1 MKNNSFKLRTVF
13 WLIVGLGTSSS
24 VLNAQDK
31 WLDSLPKPWTLNQDQ
46 ISKILPGFYQ
56 HYPDFLERLRAFA
69 LWQVGK
75 PYEIFSLGEEQGPDP
90 DPILRLD
97 VSDCT
102 VHVLTALAVSQ
113 SHSWEEAR
121 QNMIRI
127 HYKPNREGVIQPSY
141 QARWHYTTDRLQEN
155 PYTVDITTDLLPR
168 EQLEKVALILNR
180 KADSTRFLPLDW
192 EKPVTVFYIP
202 NHLIN
207 ESLLKKVPPV
217 CGVAFVR
224 QKLFK
229 SGLII
234 AHEGMLIDRKN
245 LVHASSEYQQTV
257 DVDFLDYYFRENG
270 PIFDGILIYAF
281 QPLNPK
287 DSSHSLD

>member
-1 MKNNSFKLRTVF
+1 MLGAVI
-13 WLIVGLGTSSS
+13 LLMVGLETPSSG
-24 VLNAQDK
+24 LNAQDN
-31 WLDSLPKPWTLNQDQ
+31 WIDSLPKPWTLNQDQ

-56 HYPDFLERLRAFA
+56 HYPDFLGRLRAFA

-90 DPILRLD
+90 DPLLRLD

-141 QARWHYTTDRLQEN
+141 QTRWHYTTDRLQEN
-155 PYTVDITTDLLPR
+155 PYTVDITTDLFPR
-168 EQLEKVALILNR
+168 ELLEKVTLVLNR

-192 EKPVTVFYIP
+192 EKPVTVYYIP

-207 ESLLKKVPPV
+207 ENLLKKVPPV

-224 QKLFK
+224 KTLFK

-234 AHEGMLIDRKN
+234 AHEGMLIDGQN
-245 LVHASSEYQQTV
+245 LVHASAEYKRTV
-257 DVDFLDYYFRENG
+257 NVDFLNYYFRDTG
-270 PIFDGILIYAF
+270 PVFDGILIYAF
-281 QPLNPK
+281 EPLNQK